1 MNKNSNTKKIVRLSL
16 FLALGV
22 VLNIIESMLPV
33 LIAVPGVK
41 LGIANTVGLIVLYY
55 YGPKEYT
62 LIGFLR
68 VILVALLRTGIGSI
82 SFILSLSGWF
92 LSTVFVLLIY
102 LIKKVSIYG
111 LSMSSAV
118 MHGVGQ
124 IIMVIFIYSLPE
136 MINYLPILII
146 SGIIS
151 GNVLALL
158 CSELLKK
165 LDKVMR

>member
-1 MNKNSNTKKIVRLSL
+1 MKNNRTKKIVRLSL

-33 LIAVPGVK
+33 LIPIPGVK

-82 SFILSLSGWF
+82 SFMLSLSGWF
-92 LSTVFVLLIY
+92 ISTLFVLLVN
-102 LIKKVSIYG
+102 LFKKVSVYG

-124 IIMVIFIYSLPE
+124 VVMYTIISSVPE
-136 MINYLPILII
+136 MINYLPILIV

-165 LDKVMR
+165 LDKIMR

>member
-1 MNKNSNTKKIVRLSL
+1 MKNHSTKKIVRLSL

-22 VLNIIESMLPV
+22 VLNIIESLLPV
-33 LIAVPGVK
+33 LIPVPGVK

-62 LIGFLR
+62 LIGLLR

-92 LSTVFVLLIY
+92 LSTLFVLLIN
-102 LIKKVSIYG
+102 LTKKVSIYG

-158 CSELLKK
+158 CSELLKN
-165 LDKVMR
+165 

>member
-1 MNKNSNTKKIVRLSL
+1 MKSNNTKKIVRLAL

-22 VLNIIESMLPV
+22 VLNIIESSLPI
-33 LIAVPGVK
+33 LIPIPGVK

-55 YGPKEYT
+55 YGPKEYA

-68 VILVALLRTGIGSI
+68 VLLVALLRTGIGSI
-82 SFILSLSGWF
+82 AFVLSLSGWF
-92 LSTVFVLLIY
+92 VSTLFVLLIY
-102 LIKKVSIYG
+102 SFKKVSIYG

-124 IIMVIFIYSLPE
+124 IIMVVAIYSLPE
-136 MINYLPILII
+136 MINYLPILMV
-146 SGIIS
+146 SGLIS

-158 CSELLKK
+158 CSELFKK

>member
-1 MNKNSNTKKIVRLSL
+1 MKNHSTKKIVRLAL

-22 VLNIIESMLPV
+22 VLNIIESMLPI
-33 LIAVPGVK
+33 LIPIPGVK
-41 LGIANTVGLIVLYY
+41 LGIANTIGLIVLYY

-68 VILVALLRTGIGSI
+68 VLLVALLRTGIGSI
-82 SFILSLSGWF
+82 SFILSLSGWL
-92 LSTVFVLLIY
+92 LSTLFVLFVY
-102 LIKKVSIYG
+102 NFKKVSIFG

-124 IIMVIFIYSLPE
+124 IIMVVFIYSLPE

>member
-1 MNKNSNTKKIVRLSL
+1 MRNNSTKKIVRLSL

-33 LIAVPGVK
+33 LIPVPGVK
-41 LGIANTVGLIVLYY
+41 LGIANTIGLIVLYY

-82 SFILSLSGWF
+82 SFILSLSGWL
-92 LSTVFVLLIY
+92 LSTIFILLIY
-102 LIKKVSIYG
+102 LIKKVSIFG

-136 MINYLPILII
+136 MINYLPILIV

>member
-1 MNKNSNTKKIVRLSL
+1 MKNHSTKKIVRLSL

-22 VLNIIESMLPV
+22 VLNIIESLLPV
-33 LIAVPGVK
+33 LIPVPGVK

-62 LIGFLR
+62 LIGLLR

-92 LSTVFVLLIY
+92 LSTLFVLLIN
-102 LIKKVSIYG
+102 LTKKVSIYG

>member
-1 MNKNSNTKKIVRLSL
+1 MRNQSTKKIVRLAL

-22 VLNIIESMLPV
+22 VLNIIESMLPI
-33 LIAVPGVK
+33 LIPIPGVK
-41 LGIANTVGLIVLYY
+41 LGIANTIGLIVLYY

-68 VILVALLRTGIGSI
+68 VLLVALLRTGIGSI
-82 SFILSLSGWF
+82 SFILSLSGWL
-92 LSTVFVLLIY
+92 LSTLFVLFVY
-102 LIKKVSIYG
+102 NFKKVSIFG

-124 IIMVIFIYSLPE
+124 IIMVVFIYSLPE

>member
-1 MNKNSNTKKIVRLSL
+1 MRNNSTKKIVRLGL

-41 LGIANTVGLIVLYY
+41 LGIANTIGLLVLYF
-55 YGPKEYT
+55 YGPKEYV

-68 VILVALLRTGIGSI
+68 VLLVALLRTGIGSI
-82 SFILSLSGWF
+82 AFILSLSGW
-92 LSTVFVLLIY
+92 LISTLFVLLIY
-102 LIKKVSIYG
+102 SFKKVSIYG
-111 LSMSSAV
+111 LSMGSAV

-124 IIMVIFIYSLPE
+124 IIMVVLIYSLPE

-146 SGIIS
+146 SGLIS

-158 CSELLKK
+158 SSEILKR
-165 LDKVMR
+165 LDKLMR

>member
-1 MNKNSNTKKIVRLSL
+1 MKNNRTKKIVRLSL

-33 LIAVPGVK
+33 LIPIPGVK

-82 SFILSLSGWF
+82 SFMLSLSGWF
-92 LSTVFVLLIY
+92 ISTLFVLLVN
-102 LIKKVSIYG
+102 LFKKVSVYG

-124 IIMVIFIYSLPE
+124 VVMYTIISSLPE
-136 MINYLPILII
+136 MINYLPILIV

-158 CSELLKK
+158 CSELLK
-165 LDKVMR
+165 

>member
-1 MNKNSNTKKIVRLSL
+1 MRNQSTKKIVRLAL

-22 VLNIIESMLPV
+22 VLNIIESMLPI
-33 LIAVPGVK
+33 LIPIPGVK
-41 LGIANTVGLIVLYY
+41 LGIANTIGLIVLYY

-68 VILVALLRTGIGSI
+68 VLLVALLRTGIGSI
-82 SFILSLSGWF
+82 SFILSLSGWL
-92 LSTVFVLLIY
+92 LSTLFVLI
-102 LIKKVSIYG
+102 IFKFKKVSIFG

-124 IIMVIFIYSLPE
+124 IIMVVFIYSLPE

>member
-1 MNKNSNTKKIVRLSL
+1 MKNNRTKKIVRLSL

-33 LIAVPGVK
+33 LIPIPGVK

-82 SFILSLSGWF
+82 SFMLSLSGWF
-92 LSTVFVLLIY
+92 ISTLFVLLVN
-102 LIKKVSIYG
+102 LFKKVSVYG

-124 IIMVIFIYSLPE
+124 VVMYTIISSLPE
-136 MINYLPILII
+136 MINYLPILIV

-165 LDKVMR
+165 LDKIMR

>member
-1 MNKNSNTKKIVRLSL
+1 MRNHSTKKIVRLAL

-22 VLNIIESMLPV
+22 VLNIIESMLPI
-33 LIAVPGVK
+33 LIPIPGVK
-41 LGIANTVGLIVLYY
+41 LGIANTIGLIVLYY

-68 VILVALLRTGIGSI
+68 VLLVALLRTGIGSI
-82 SFILSLSGWF
+82 SFILSLSGWL
-92 LSTVFVLLIY
+92 LSTLFVLFVY
-102 LIKKVSIYG
+102 NFKKVSIYG

-118 MHGVGQ
+118 MHGIGQ
-124 IIMVIFIYSLPE
+124 IIMVVFIYSLPE
-136 MINYLPILII
+136 MINYLPILIV

-158 CSELLKK
+158 CSEILKK

>member
-1 MNKNSNTKKIVRLSL
+1 MRNHSTKKIVRLAL

-22 VLNIIESMLPV
+22 VLNIIESMLPI
-33 LIAVPGVK
+33 LIPIPGVK
-41 LGIANTVGLIVLYY
+41 LGIANTIGLIVLYY

-68 VILVALLRTGIGSI
+68 VLLVALLRTGIGSI
-82 SFILSLSGWF
+82 SFILSLSGWL
-92 LSTVFVLLIY
+92 LSTLFVLFVY
-102 LIKKVSIYG
+102 NFKKVSIYG

-118 MHGVGQ
+118 MHGIGQ
-124 IIMVIFIYSLPE
+124 IIMVVFIYSLPE

>member
-1 MNKNSNTKKIVRLSL
+1 MRNQSTKKIVRLAL

-22 VLNIIESMLPV
+22 VLNIIESMLPI
-33 LIAVPGVK
+33 LIPIPGVK
-41 LGIANTVGLIVLYY
+41 LGIANTIGLIVLYY

-68 VILVALLRTGIGSI
+68 VLLVALLRTGIGSI
-82 SFILSLSGWF
+82 SFILSLSGWL
-92 LSTVFVLLIY
+92 LSTLFVLFVY
-102 LIKKVSIYG
+102 NFKKVSIYG

-118 MHGVGQ
+118 MHGIGQ
-124 IIMVIFIYSLPE
+124 IIMVVFIYSLPE

>member
-1 MNKNSNTKKIVRLSL
+1 MRNHSTKNIVRLAL

-22 VLNIIESMLPV
+22 VLNIIESMLPI
-33 LIAVPGVK
+33 LIPIPGVK
-41 LGIANTVGLIVLYY
+41 LGIANTIGLIVLYY

-68 VILVALLRTGIGSI
+68 VLLVALLRTGIGSI
-82 SFILSLSGWF
+82 SFILSLSGWL
-92 LSTVFVLLIY
+92 LSTIFVLFVY
-102 LIKKVSIYG
+102 NFKKVSIYG

-118 MHGVGQ
+118 MHGIGQ
-124 IIMVIFIYSLPE
+124 IIMVVFIYSLPE
-136 MINYLPILII
+136 MINYLPILIV

>member
-1 MNKNSNTKKIVRLSL
+1 MKNNSTKKIVRLSL

-33 LIAVPGVK
+33 LIPIPGVK

-82 SFILSLSGWF
+82 SFMLSLSGWF
-92 LSTVFVLLIY
+92 ISTLFVLLVN
-102 LIKKVSIYG
+102 LFKKVSVYG

-124 IIMVIFIYSLPE
+124 VVMYTIISSLPE
-136 MINYLPILII
+136 MINYLPILIV

>member
-1 MNKNSNTKKIVRLSL
+1 MRNHSTKKIVRLAL

-33 LIAVPGVK
+33 LIPVPGVK
-41 LGIANTVGLIVLYY
+41 LGIANTIGLIVLYY

-82 SFILSLSGWF
+82 SFILSLSGWL
-92 LSTVFVLLIY
+92 LSTIFILLIY
-102 LIKKVSIYG
+102 LIKKVSIFG

-136 MINYLPILII
+136 MINYLPILIV

>member
-1 MNKNSNTKKIVRLSL
+1 MRNNSTKKIVRLSL

-33 LIAVPGVK
+33 LIPVPGVK
-41 LGIANTVGLIVLYY
+41 LGIANTIGLIVLYY

-82 SFILSLSGWF
+82 SFMLSLSGWF
-92 LSTVFVLLIY
+92 ISTLFVLLVN
-102 LIKKVSIYG
+102 LFKKVSVYV
-111 LSMSSAV
+111 LSMSIAV

-136 MINYLPILII
+136 MINYLPILIV

>member
-1 MNKNSNTKKIVRLSL
+1 MRNNSTKKIVRLSL

-33 LIAVPGVK
+33 LIPVPGVK
-41 LGIANTVGLIVLYY
+41 LGIANTIGLIVLYY

-68 VILVALLRTGIGSI
+68 VLLVAFLRTGIGSI
-82 SFILSLSGWF
+82 SFILSLSGWL
-92 LSTVFVLLIY
+92 LSTIFVLLIH
-102 LIKKVSIYG
+102 LIKKVSIFG

-136 MINYLPILII
+136 MINYLPILIV

>member
-1 MNKNSNTKKIVRLSL
+1 MRNNSTKKIVRLSL

-33 LIAVPGVK
+33 LIPIPGVK

-82 SFILSLSGWF
+82 SFMLSLSGWF
-92 LSTVFVLLIY
+92 ISTLFVLLVN
-102 LIKKVSIYG
+102 LFKKVSVYG

-124 IIMVIFIYSLPE
+124 VVMYTIISSLPE
-136 MINYLPILII
+136 MINYLPILIV

>member
-1 MNKNSNTKKIVRLSL
+1 MRNHSTKKIVRLAL

-22 VLNIIESMLPV
+22 VLNIIESMLPI
-33 LIAVPGVK
+33 LIPIPGVK
-41 LGIANTVGLIVLYY
+41 LGIANTIGLIVLYY

-68 VILVALLRTGIGSI
+68 VLLVALLRTGIGSI
-82 SFILSLSGWF
+82 SFILSLSGWL
-92 LSTVFVLLIY
+92 LSTLFVLFVY
-102 LIKKVSIYG
+102 NFKKVSIFG

-118 MHGVGQ
+118 MHGIGQ
-124 IIMVIFIYSLPE
+124 IIMVVFIYSLPE

>member
-1 MNKNSNTKKIVRLSL
+1 MKNNRTKKIVRLSL

-33 LIAVPGVK
+33 LIPIPGVK

-82 SFILSLSGWF
+82 SFMLSLSGWF
-92 LSTVFVLLIY
+92 ISTLFVLLVN
-102 LIKKVSIYG
+102 LFKKVSVYG

-124 IIMVIFIYSLPE
+124 VVMYTIISSLPE
-136 MINYLPILII
+136 MINYLPILIV

>member
-1 MNKNSNTKKIVRLSL
+1 MKNHSTKKIVRLAL

-22 VLNIIESMLPV
+22 VLNIIESMLPI
-33 LIAVPGVK
+33 LISIPGVK
-41 LGIANTVGLIVLYY
+41 LGIANTIGLIVLYY

-68 VILVALLRTGIGSI
+68 VLLVALLRTGIGSI
-82 SFILSLSGWF
+82 SFILSLSGWL
-92 LSTVFVLLIY
+92 LSTLFVLFVY
-102 LIKKVSIYG
+102 NFKKVSIYG

-124 IIMVIFIYSLPE
+124 IIMVVFIYSLPE

>member
-1 MNKNSNTKKIVRLSL
+1 MKNNSTKKIVRLSL

-33 LIAVPGVK
+33 LIPVPGVK
-41 LGIANTVGLIVLYY
+41 LGIANTIGLIVLYY

-82 SFILSLSGWF
+82 SFILSLSGWL
-92 LSTVFVLLIY
+92 LSTIFVLLIN
-102 LIKKVSIYG
+102 LIKKVSIFG

-136 MINYLPILII
+136 MINYLPILIV

>member
-1 MNKNSNTKKIVRLSL
+1 MRNHSTKKIVRLAL

-22 VLNIIESMLPV
+22 VLNIIESMLPI
-33 LIAVPGVK
+33 LIPIPGVK
-41 LGIANTVGLIVLYY
+41 LGIANTIGLIVLYY

-68 VILVALLRTGIGSI
+68 VLLVALLRTGIGSI
-82 SFILSLSGWF
+82 SFILSLSGWL
-92 LSTVFVLLIY
+92 LSTIFVLFIY
-102 LIKKVSIYG
+102 NFKKVSIYG

-118 MHGVGQ
+118 MHGIGQ
-124 IIMVIFIYSLPE
+124 IIMVVFIYSLPE
-136 MINYLPILII
+136 MINYLPILIV

>member
-1 MNKNSNTKKIVRLSL
+1 MKNHSTKKIVRLAL

-22 VLNIIESMLPV
+22 VLNIIESMLPI
-33 LIAVPGVK
+33 LIPIPGVK
-41 LGIANTVGLIVLYY
+41 LGIANTIGLIVLYY

-68 VILVALLRTGIGSI
+68 VLLVALLRTGIGSI
-82 SFILSLSGWF
+82 SFILSLSGWL
-92 LSTVFVLLIY
+92 LSTLFVLI
-102 LIKKVSIYG
+102 IFKFKKVSIFG

-124 IIMVIFIYSLPE
+124 IIMVVLIYSLPE

>member
-1 MNKNSNTKKIVRLSL
+1 MKNNSTKKIVRLSL

-33 LIAVPGVK
+33 LIPVPGVK
-41 LGIANTVGLIVLYY
+41 LGIANTIGLIVLYY

-82 SFILSLSGWF
+82 SFILSLSGWL
-92 LSTVFVLLIY
+92 LSTIFILLIY
-102 LIKKVSIYG
+102 LIKKVSIFG

-136 MINYLPILII
+136 MINYLPILIV

>member
-1 MNKNSNTKKIVRLSL
+1 MKNYSTKKIVRLAL
-16 FLALGV
+16 FLAIGV

-33 LIAVPGVK
+33 LIPIPGVK
-41 LGIANTVGLIVLYY
+41 LGIANTMGLIVLYY

-68 VILVALLRTGIGSI
+68 VFLVALLRTGIGSI
-82 SFILSLSGWF
+82 AFLFSLSGWL
-92 LSTVFVLLIY
+92 LSTIFVLIVY
-102 LIKKVSIYG
+102 SMKKVSIYG

-124 IIMVIFIYSLPE
+124 IIMVVAIYSLPE

-146 SGIIS
+146 SGLIS

-158 CSELLKK
+158 CSELFKK

>member
-1 MNKNSNTKKIVRLSL
+1 MRNNSTKKIVRLSL

-33 LIAVPGVK
+33 LIPVPGVK
-41 LGIANTVGLIVLYY
+41 LGIANTIGLIVLYY

-82 SFILSLSGWF
+82 SFILSLSGWL
-92 LSTVFVLLIY
+92 LSTIFVLLIH
-102 LIKKVSIYG
+102 LIKKVSIFG

-124 IIMVIFIYSLPE
+124 IIMVIFIYTLPE
-136 MINYLPILII
+136 MINYLTILIV

>member
-1 MNKNSNTKKIVRLSL
+1 MRNNSTKKIVRLSL

-33 LIAVPGVK
+33 LIPVPGVK
-41 LGIANTVGLIVLYY
+41 LGIANTIGLIVLYY

-82 SFILSLSGWF
+82 SFILSLSGWL
-92 LSTVFVLLIY
+92 LSTIFVLLIQ
-102 LIKKVSIYG
+102 LIKKVSIFG

-136 MINYLPILII
+136 MINYLPILIV

>member
-1 MNKNSNTKKIVRLSL
+1 MKNNSTKKIVRLSL

-33 LIAVPGVK
+33 LIPVPGVK
-41 LGIANTVGLIVLYY
+41 LGIANTIGLIVLYY

-82 SFILSLSGWF
+82 SFILSLSGWL
-92 LSTVFVLLIY
+92 LSTIFVLLIH
-102 LIKKVSIYG
+102 LIKKVSIFG

-118 MHGVGQ
+118 MLGVGQ

-136 MINYLPILII
+136 MINYLPILIV

>member
-1 MNKNSNTKKIVRLSL
+1 MKNYSTKKIVRLAL
-16 FLALGV
+16 FLAIGV

-33 LIAVPGVK
+33 LIPIPGVK
-41 LGIANTVGLIVLYY
+41 LGIANTMGLIVLYY

-68 VILVALLRTGIGSI
+68 VLLVALLRTGIGSI
-82 SFILSLSGWF
+82 AFLLSLSGWI
-92 LSTVFVLLIY
+92 LSTIFVLIVY
-102 LIKKVSIYG
+102 SMKKVSIYG

-124 IIMVIFIYSLPE
+124 IIMVVAIYSLPE

-146 SGIIS
+146 SGLLS

-158 CSELLKK
+158 CSELFKK